1 MRGAARTLKART
13 LLMTAYASG
22 LRLSELC
29 ALRGCDIDSAPDCMC
44 IRVVLGKGNRDR
56 YSLLTAD
63 LLEHAKAFACQR
75 NAANQEMHLHGWRRQ
90 TTNPRSKAAHLVLH
104 NPSPSRTRKSSPNDG
119 ARGSGAAE
127 AVHFPALSASSFQY
141 LRAAAATPTARPVSV
156 IG

>member
-1 MRGAARTLKART
+1 MNSSGDTTKDVMGRQCAARTLKART

-29 ALRGCDIDSAPDCMC
+29 ALRGCDIDSAPDRMC

-63 LLEHAKAFACQR
+63 L
-75 NAANQEMHLHGWRRQ
+75 
-90 TTNPRSKAAHLVLH
+90 
-104 NPSPSRTRKSSPNDG
+104 SPSRTRKSSPNDG
-119 ARGSGAAE
+119 AGGSGAAE
-127 AVHFPALSASSFQY
+127 GVHFPALSASSFQY

>member
-29 ALRGCDIDSAPDCMC
+29 ALRGCDIDSAPDRMF
-44 IRVVLGKGNRDR
+44 IRVVLGKGDRDR

-75 NAANQEMHLHGWRRQ
+75 NAAG
-90 TTNPRSKAAHLVLH
+90 
-104 NPSPSRTRKSSPNDG
+104 
-119 ARGSGAAE
+119 GSGAAE
-127 AVHFPALSASSFQY
+127 GVHFPALSASSFQY